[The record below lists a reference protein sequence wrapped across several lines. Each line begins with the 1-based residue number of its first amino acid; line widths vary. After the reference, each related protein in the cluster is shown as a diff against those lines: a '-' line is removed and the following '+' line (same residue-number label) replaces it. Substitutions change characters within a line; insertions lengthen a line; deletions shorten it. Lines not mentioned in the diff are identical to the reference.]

1 MVGEQ
6 LGVVG
11 RAAEGLDPLRRL
23 GMSLSARATR
33 DLAVG
38 DVAHKNVPEGE
49 LRLGGNRRAPFS
61 AHELLTLERVESGF
75 DLLALAPA
83 HLSQCAAPEHLADD
97 RGVLQELLLIAGEP
111 VQPSGDNPLHALRHV
126 VEHAALREEP
136 GELLGVE
143 RIPLGSVEHGR
154 PDANGDHGTFDEA
167 RDETARFLLGQR
179 RKTDRQRIRLATA
192 PARPP

>member
-1 MVGEQ
+1 MCRKANSVSAATDERRSRRTNSFRSSEW
-6 LGVVG
+6 
-11 RAAEGLDPLRRL
+11 RAASISWR
-23 GMSLSARATR
+23 SRA
-33 DLAVG
+33 
-38 DVAHKNVPEGE
+38 HP
-49 LRLGGNRRAPFS
+49 
-61 AHELLTLERVESGF
+61 
-75 DLLALAPA
+75 
-83 HLSQCAAPEHLADD
+83 SQCAAPEHLADD